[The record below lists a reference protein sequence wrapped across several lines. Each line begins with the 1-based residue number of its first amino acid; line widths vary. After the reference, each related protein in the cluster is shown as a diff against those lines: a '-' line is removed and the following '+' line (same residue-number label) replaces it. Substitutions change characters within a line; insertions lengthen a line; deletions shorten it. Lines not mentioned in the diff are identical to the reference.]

1 MNDRELT
8 IRGFCGIVYCFVIKN
23 PNSLIMYLSKTFIP
37 TLRETPQDAEIAS
50 HRLMLRAGMIRRV
63 GGGIFTF
70 LPLGL
75 RALRHV
81 ERIVREEM
89 DRAGAIE
96 VLMPGLQPREIWEQS
111 GRYEAMR
118 DVMFRMRD
126 RQGHDLALGPTHEE
140 VITGLVAHEIHSYR
154 QLPRTFY
161 QVQTKYRD
169 EIRPRFGLMRAR
181 EFVMKDAYSFD
192 TDWDAAD
199 GSYQA
204 MYQAYERIFARC
216 GLTVKVVE
224 ADSGAMGGQWSH
236 EFMVPAESGEDG
248 LVECPQCSYAANL
261 EKAERARRAAPD
273 DGASSACP
281 SPENIATPDT
291 ATIEAVSALLDIPA
305 HRLIKTLI
313 YSADGRP
320 VAVLTTGDRE
330 VNELKLAH
338 VLGCSELAAA
348 DAATVEQVT
357 GAPVGYAGPIGLT
370 IPIHADL
377 DLRGARD
384 YVCGAN
390 QAGTHTLHIDMARDV
405 KDAAFADLTTAHD
418 GDGCP
423 RCQDGTLEAR
433 RGIEVGHVF
442 KLGTKYTEAFD
453 ARYLTAE
460 GEEKPLVMGCYGIGV
475 TRALQAV
482 IEQHHDAH
490 GICWPAT
497 VAPYKV
503 VLLPLNPDHTPTR
516 ETTERLNTE
525 LTAAGW
531 EPLIDDRDER
541 PGVKFKDADLVGYP
555 VRVVISERSLAAG
568 GVEIKSRTADK
579 AQTLPVAEALT
590 KIGDLLS

>member
-1 MNDRELT
+1 MH
-8 IRGFCGIVYCFVIKN
+8 
-23 PNSLIMYLSKTFIP
+23 LSKTFIP

-63 GGGIFTF
+63 SSGIFTF

-96 VLMPGLQPREIWEQS
+96 VLMPGLQPRDIWEQS
-111 GRYEAMR
+111 GRYDLMR
-118 DVMFRMRD
+118 DVMFRIHD

-140 VITGLVAHEIHSYR
+140 VITGLAAHEIHSYR
-154 QLPRTFY
+154 QLPCTFY

-192 TDWDAAD
+192 ASWDAAD

-204 MYQAYERIFARC
+204 MYDAYERIFKRC
-216 GLTVKVVE
+216 GLHVKVVE

-236 EFMVPAESGEDG
+236 EFMVLADSGEDG
-248 LVECPQCSYAANL
+248 LVDCNRCAYAANL
-261 EKAERARRAAPD
+261 EKAERAHTATPSKSGD
-273 DGASSACP
+273 SVCP
-281 SPENIATPDT
+281 SPENVATPGAT
-291 ATIEAVSALLDIPA
+291 TIEAVAALLDVAP

-313 YSADGRP
+313 YTADSRP
-320 VAVLTTGDRE
+320 VAVLTPGDRE
-330 VNELKLAH
+330 VNELKLARI
-338 VLGCSELAAA
+338 LGCRELAAA
-348 DAATVEQVT
+348 DAPTVERVT
-357 GAPVGYAGPIGLT
+357 GAPVGYAGPIGLS

-377 DLRGARD
+377 DLRGASD

-390 QAGTHTLHIDMARDV
+390 QADTHTLHMDIDRDV
-405 KDAAFADLTTAHD
+405 TVTGFADLTNARD

-423 RCQDGTLEAR
+423 HCDDGVLQGK

-475 TRALQAV
+475 TRTLQAV
-482 IEQHHDAH
+482 IEQHHDAN
-490 GICWPAT
+490 GICWPAS

-503 VLLPLNPDHTPTR
+503 VLLPLNPSHEATC
-516 ETTERLNTE
+516 ETTERLSAE

-541 PGVKFKDADLVGYP
+541 PGVKFKDADLIGYP

-568 GVEIKSRTADK
+568 GVEVKARTADK
-579 AQTLPVAEALT
+579 PRTLPLADAILY
-590 KIGDLLS
+590 IGEQLS